1 MNATRE
7 NVVPMPAPRRYMIQ
21 RTFPAGALDGVTPE
35 VKKVVN
41 DNNTELGVT
50 WEHSYANADKTKT
63 FCIYTGPSEAAVR
76 EAAKKN
82 SLPVDSVTEDPDHP
96 VPEVDPGLAR

>member
-1 MNATRE
+1 MNANRA
-7 NVVPMPAPRRYMIQ
+7 NVVPVPAPRRYLIQ

-41 DNNTELGVT
+41 DNNKDLGVT

-82 SLPVDSVTEDPDHP
+82 NLPVDSVTEIP
-96 VPEVDPGLAR
+96 VILYPK

>member
-1 MNATRE
+1 MGRATK
-7 NVVPMPAPRRYMIQ
+7 P
-21 RTFPAGALDGVTPE
+21 T
-35 VKKVVN
+35 KKVVN
-41 DNNTELGVT
+41 DNNKELGVT

-82 SLPVDSVTEDPDHP
+82 SLPVDSVTEIP
-96 VPEVDPGLAR
+96 VILYPK

>member
-1 MNATRE
+1 MNANRA
-7 NVVPMPAPRRYMIQ
+7 NVVPVPAPRRYLIQ

-41 DNNTELGVT
+41 ENNTELGVT

-82 SLPVDSVTEDPDHP
+82 SLPVDSVTEIPIILFP
-96 VPEVDPGLAR
+96 K

>member
-1 MNATRE
+1 MSATLRFL
-7 NVVPMPAPRRYMIQ
+7 IQ
-21 RTFPAGALDGVTPE
+21 RTFPAGALDGVTPAA
-35 VKKVVN
+35 KKTVN
-41 DNNTELGVT
+41 DNNSSLGVT

-82 SLPVDSVTEDPDHP
+82 SLPIDSVTEIP
-96 VPEVDPGLAR
+96 VILYPS